1 MRLLLDTHVVLWQL
15 GGVRRPGPR
24 AQEEMASSDLFVSVL
39 TFAEVGI
46 KASTGKL
53 QAPDDLEERLR
64 DVDVAVLQLTP
75 AHGLGVRDLPM
86 HHRDPFD
93 RMLISQARAERLTLV
108 SADRAFAAYDV
119 RLLPA
124 DQ

>member
-1 MRLLLDTHVVLWQL
+1 
-15 GGVRRPGPR
+15 
-24 AQEEMASSDLFVSVL
+24 MASSDLFVSVL

-46 KASTGKL
+46 KAAVGKL
-53 QAPDDLEERLR
+53 RAPDDLEGRVR
-64 DVDVAVLQLTP
+64 DLDIDVLPLTP
-75 AHGLGVRDLPM
+75 AHGLGVGALPL

-93 RMLISQARAERLTLV
+93 RMLISQAQAERLTLV